1 MINYS
6 NHITKYEDLI
16 TSYNETR
23 AGFISIALEKNRRAT
38 PYIEEARVLQN
49 RIKTLLKPEQ
59 LISLSEIKNGLI
71 ADSQTDIAKQML
83 FIIKLN

>member
-1 MINYS
+1 MISYS

-16 TSYNETR
+16 TSYNEIR

-49 RIKTLLKPEQ
+49 RIKSITNPDHIVSLVEWLLN
-59 LISLSEIKNGLI
+59 L
-71 ADSQTDIAKQML
+71 
-83 FIIKLN
+83 